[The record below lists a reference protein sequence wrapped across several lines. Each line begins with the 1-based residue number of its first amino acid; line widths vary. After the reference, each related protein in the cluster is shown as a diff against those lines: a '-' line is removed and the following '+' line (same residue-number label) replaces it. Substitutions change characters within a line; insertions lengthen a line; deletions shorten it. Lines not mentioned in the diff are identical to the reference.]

1 MICGV
6 DANVLIYSAVES
18 MPEHRKVVQFFEK
31 RVLTGEMTCALTFP
45 ILLEFI
51 HITTDPKR
59 FKPALTV
66 DESVDIAMQYWTA
79 ETWLRLVPKQTTGMR
94 ALHLLRL
101 HRLGR
106 KRLLDTYFA
115 ATLLDHDIRS
125 LITCN
130 AEDFKVFT
138 ELELIDPLRKS

>member
-1 MICGV
+1 VICGV

-31 RVLTGEMTCALTFP
+31 RVLTGEITCAVTFP

-59 FKPALTV
+59 FKPALIV
-66 DESVDIAMQYWTA
+66 DESVEIAMQYWTA
-79 ETWLRLVPKQTTGMR
+79 ENWLRLIPKQTTGMR
-94 ALHLLRL
+94 TLNLLRL

-130 AEDFKVFT
+130 PEDFKVFP
-138 ELELIDPLRKS
+138 EIDLIDPLSRS